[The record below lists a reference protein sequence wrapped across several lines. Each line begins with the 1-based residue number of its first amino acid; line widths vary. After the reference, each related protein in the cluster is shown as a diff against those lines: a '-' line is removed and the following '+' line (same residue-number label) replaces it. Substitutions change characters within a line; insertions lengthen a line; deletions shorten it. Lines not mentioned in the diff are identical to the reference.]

1 VSILAPHFDLGVL
14 RRFFFLSSIERDA
27 LSSRVRVNGDTD
39 MDHKDTRMTFIFDC
53 LLFTE
58 PTFLLEPT
66 RVDDL
71 RQLYRDF
78 NWIYK
83 RHVDDARFDV
93 IKGHEFKSLKERLIA
108 VRHLLEKHPEVGPGK
123 RAELIQAVLS
133 EDNLQRAQQIF
144 PKSDK
149 NNLSGKTSS
158 PSWWSTFTGF
168 FSGSKE
174 TDEEML
180 RADVKKITSSIS
192 NSDFLLQLEGVD
204 DKDLEAAIRVAV
216 DLACSQLSSSIDTT
230 VKKMTHAVL
239 RMQEDECK
247 RSMQREIETE
257 ERKELGGKLSD
268 FIHAINEVSARRR
281 TS

>member
-1 VSILAPHFDLGVL
+1 LF
-14 RRFFFLSSIERDA
+14 
-27 LSSRVRVNGDTD
+27 T
-39 MDHKDTRMTFIFDC
+39 
-53 LLFTE
+53 LFTE
-58 PTFLLEPT
+58 PAFLLEPT

-83 RHVDDARFDV
+83 CHVDDAKFDV
-93 IKGHEFKSLKERLIA
+93 VKGHEFKSLKERLIA

-123 RAELIQAVLS
+123 RAELIQAILS

-149 NNLSGKTSS
+149 NNQSGKTSS
-158 PSWWSTFTGF
+158 LWTIFTGF

-174 TDEEML
+174 TDEESL
-180 RADVKKITSSIS
+180 RTDLKKKTSSV
-192 NSDFLLQLEGVD
+192 SDSSFLLQLKGVD
-204 DKDLEAAIRVAV
+204 DKDLETAIQLAV
-216 DLACSQLSSSIDTT
+216 DLACSQLSSSINTAA
-230 VKKMTHAVL
+230 KKMTHAVL

-257 ERKELGGKLSD
+257 ERKELGGKLAD
-268 FIHAINEVSARRR
+268 FIHAINEVSAGAQRR

>member
-1 VSILAPHFDLGVL
+1 MF
-14 RRFFFLSSIERDA
+14 
-27 LSSRVRVNGDTD
+27 T
-39 MDHKDTRMTFIFDC
+39 
-53 LLFTE
+53 LFTE

-71 RQLYRDF
+71 RQVYRDF
-78 NWIYK
+78 NGIYK
-83 RHVDDARFDV
+83 RHVDDARFDI

-123 RAELIQAVLS
+123 RAELIQTVLS
-133 EDNLQRAQQIF
+133 EDNFQRAQQIF

-149 NNLSGKTSS
+149 NTNQSGKTSS

-180 RADVKKITSSIS
+180 RADLKKITSSIS
-192 NSDFLLQLEGVD
+192 DSNFLLQLEGVD
-204 DKDLEAAIRVAV
+204 DRDLEAAIRVAV
-216 DLACSQLSSSIDTT
+216 DLACSELSSLTDTT
-230 VKKMTHAVL
+230 VKKMAHAVL

>member
-1 VSILAPHFDLGVL
+1 MF
-14 RRFFFLSSIERDA
+14 
-27 LSSRVRVNGDTD
+27 T
-39 MDHKDTRMTFIFDC
+39 
-53 LLFTE
+53 LFTK

-66 RVDDL
+66 RVDEL

-108 VRHLLEKHPEVGPGK
+108 VRHLLEKHPEVDPGK
-123 RAELIQAVLS
+123 RAELVQVVLS

-144 PKSDK
+144 PRSD
-149 NNLSGKTSS
+149 NNNQSGKTSS
-158 PSWWSTFTGF
+158 LWSTFTGY

-174 TDEEML
+174 TDEESL
-180 RADVKKITSSIS
+180 RADVKKITSGV
-192 NSDFLLQLEGVD
+192 SDSSFLRQMKGVN
-204 DKDLEAAIRVAV
+204 DKDLEAAIQVAV
-216 DLACSQLSSSIDTT
+216 DLACSQLSSSIDTA

-247 RSMQREIETE
+247 RSMQREIEME
-257 ERKELGGKLSD
+257 ERKELDAKIAD

>member
-1 VSILAPHFDLGVL
+1 LF
-14 RRFFFLSSIERDA
+14 
-27 LSSRVRVNGDTD
+27 TQ
-39 MDHKDTRMTFIFDC
+39 
-53 LLFTE
+53 FTE

-78 NWIYK
+78 NRIYN
-83 RHVDDARFDV
+83 RHVDDAKFDV
-93 IKGHEFKSLKERLIA
+93 VKGHEFKSLKERLIA

-123 RAELIQAVLS
+123 RAELIQVVLS

-149 NNLSGKTSS
+149 NKQSGKTSS
-158 PSWWSTFTGF
+158 LWSTFTGF
-168 FSGSKE
+168 VLGSKE
-174 TDEEML
+174 TDEESL
-180 RADVKKITSSIS
+180 RRDVEKMTSSV
-192 NSDFLLQLEGVD
+192 SDSTFLLQLKGVH
-204 DKDLEAAIRVAV
+204 DKDLEAAIQVAV
-216 DLACSQLSSSIDTT
+216 DLACSQLSSSIDTA

-247 RSMQREIETE
+247 RFMEREIGTE
-257 ERKELGGKLSD
+257 ERKELGGKLAD